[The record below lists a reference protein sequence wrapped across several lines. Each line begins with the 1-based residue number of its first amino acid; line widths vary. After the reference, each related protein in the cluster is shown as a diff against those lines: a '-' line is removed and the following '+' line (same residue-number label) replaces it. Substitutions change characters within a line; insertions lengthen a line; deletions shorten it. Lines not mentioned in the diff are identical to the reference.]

1 MTVYLCCDFCQSHCP
16 KQKHALCTKDDHE
29 KMSISSR
36 FHDVFEIEIN
46 ERIKAT
52 EQKDHFWLI
61 VTSSVR
67 KDKKDRLK

>member
-1 MTVYLCCDFCQSHCP
+1 VTFVNPTAQNRNMPYVPKMTM
-16 KQKHALCTKDDHE
+16 K

-46 ERIKAT
+46 ERIRVT

-61 VTSSVR
+61 VTSSVP